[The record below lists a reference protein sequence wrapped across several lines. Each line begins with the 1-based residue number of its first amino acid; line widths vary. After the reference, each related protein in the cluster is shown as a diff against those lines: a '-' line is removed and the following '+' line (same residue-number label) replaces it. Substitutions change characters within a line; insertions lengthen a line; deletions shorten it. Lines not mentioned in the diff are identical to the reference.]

1 MSSKRCS
8 IEEFAAQI
16 GLELEQYNGVVTED
30 LKKQVKASAKE
41 CVDLIK
47 EKAPRHN
54 GDYADSWKQK
64 STYEDANSIRCVC
77 YAGSGE
83 YRLTHLLENGHA
95 KAGGGRVEAK
105 PHIAPAEEEMRANL
119 DKRVEII
126 CRGSEGSE

>member
-1 MSSKRCS
+1 MSS
-8 IEEFAAQI
+8 IDGLAAAIASQ
-16 GLELEQYNGVVTED
+16 LEQYGNAVTED

-41 CVDLIK
+41 CVELIR
-47 EKAPRHN
+47 EKAPKDT
-54 GDYADSWKQK
+54 GAYADSWKQK
-64 STYEDANSIRCVC
+64 TTQESTHSITCVC
-77 YAGSGE
+77 YAGNGE

-126 CRGSEGSE
+126 CKGSEGSV